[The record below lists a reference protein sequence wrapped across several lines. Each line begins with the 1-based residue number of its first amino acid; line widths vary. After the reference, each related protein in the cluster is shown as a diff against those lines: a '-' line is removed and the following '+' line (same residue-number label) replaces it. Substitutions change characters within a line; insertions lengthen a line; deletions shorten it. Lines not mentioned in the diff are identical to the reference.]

1 MKKFIHIWLMVF
13 TALVF
18 DGCGLFSEHG
28 TKLRFGAS
36 ELYYK
41 DGITAEEADKL
52 GKYLL
57 LQGFFDDENPK
68 TAQITKRNDT
78 YVFRMYTE
86 DDYIKDASF
95 ERTIRFA
102 AMDFSTD
109 VFNGAKV
116 DMELTDGR
124 LETQKTINAPGT
136 RMDQGTATIYRSYAV
151 DAATAQKV
159 TDYLVSIGF
168 IGTKPLTIAYDIEGD
183 DFIYEILTAEGA
195 ENNPD
200 VVDAN
205 KAIAGL
211 ISSEVLNNKPIRMHF
226 LADDYAIK
234 ASYPFEEIQMSYTNF
249 INDSTE

>member
-1 MKKFIHIWLMVF
+1 MVF
-13 TALVF
+13 TAFVF
-18 DGCGLFSEHG
+18 NGCGMFSEHG
-28 TKLRFGAS
+28 TKLNFGAG

-57 LQGFFDDENPK
+57 VQGFFDDENPK
-68 TAQITKRNDT
+68 SAQITKRNDT
-78 YVFRMYTE
+78 YVFRMVTQ

-102 AMDFSTD
+102 SMDFSAD

-116 DMELTDGR
+116 DVELTDDQ
-124 LETQKTINAPGT
+124 LVTQKTVTSPGSRT
-136 RMDQGTATIYRSYAV
+136 ERATATIYRLNEV

-159 TDYLVSIGF
+159 TDYLEKIGF
-168 IGTKPLTIAYDIEGD
+168 IGTKPITIVYGIEGD
-183 DFIYEILTAEGA
+183 DFVYEILTAEGA
-195 ENNPD
+195 EKNAD

-226 LADDYAIK
+226 LAEDFTIRAG
-234 ASYPFEEIQMSYTNF
+234 YPFEEIQMSYTNF